1 LTNEDIMRISVFGL
15 GYVGAVTCGC
25 LANEGHSVL
34 GVDVSPVKVDMI
46 NQGNSP
52 VVEPEIGELVR
63 EVVGRRALRAT
74 TEAREAVLETEI
86 SFVAV
91 GTPSQANGS
100 IDLQYIKAVCTQI
113 GGVLREKDGFHVI
126 VLRSTMLPGSTRSLV
141 IPTLEAHSGKKA
153 GSDFGVCF
161 NPEFL
166 REGSSVY
173 DFYHPPKTVISGTD
187 DRSVNLLK
195 EIYRNL
201 PGDIFV
207 TTLEVSEMV
216 KYADNNFHAVKVTF
230 ANEIGMLCKVLGID
244 SHDVMDIFCK
254 DTKLNLSPYYLRPGF
269 AYGGSCLPKD
279 VNALRY
285 LAKSKDLET
294 PLLQSL
300 QESNRIQVSV
310 AIEKILAT
318 GRKNIGVLGFSF
330 KAGTDD
336 LRGSPIVEV
345 VETLLGK
352 GCRVRLFDQNVKV
365 ARLMGANQSYVEQ
378 RIPHLAALMSETV
391 EEVIDQ
397 SDLIIIGNKAAEFSA
412 VLSRI
417 GPETLI
423 FDLVRIDRSKRSEG
437 HYVGLAW

>member
-1 LTNEDIMRISVFGL
+1 MKISVFGL

-25 LANEGHSVL
+25 LAKEGHSIV
-34 GVDVSPVKVDMI
+34 GVDVSSVKVDMI

-52 VVEPEIGELVR
+52 VVEPEIGELIR
-63 EVVGRRALRAT
+63 EGVARGTLRAT
-74 TEAREAVLETEI
+74 ADAREGILQSEI
-86 SFVAV
+86 SFVSV

-100 IDLQYIKAVCTQI
+100 IDLQFVQSVCAQI
-113 GGVLREKDGFHVI
+113 GTALREKKGFHTI

-141 IPTLEAHSGKKA
+141 IPTLEEHSGKQA
-153 GSDFGVCF
+153 GTDFGVCF

-173 DFYHPPKTVISGTD
+173 DFYHPPKTVVSGTD
-187 DRSVNLLK
+187 ERSVNLLK
-195 EIYRNL
+195 EIYRDL
-201 PGDIFV
+201 PGDVFV
-207 TTLEVSEMV
+207 TSLEVSEMV

-230 ANEIGMLCKVLGID
+230 ANEIGMICKVLGID

-300 QESNRIQVSV
+300 QESNRIQVSA
-310 AIEKILAT
+310 AIDRILAT

-352 GCRVRLFDQNVKV
+352 GCQVRLFDQNVKV
-365 ARLMGANQSYVEQ
+365 ARLMGANQSYIEQ
-378 RIPHLAALMSETV
+378 RIPHLAALMCETL
-391 EEVIDQ
+391 EEVIDN
-397 SDLIIIGNKAAEFSA
+397 SDVILIGNKAAEFSA
-412 VLSRI
+412 VFSRLR
-417 GPETLI
+417 PDALI
-423 FDLVRIDRSKRSEG
+423 IDLVRVDRSKKSEG
-437 HYVGLAW
+437 QYVGLAW